1 MWMKWMKQAAII
13 LAVSFLGEALRF
25 VIPLPVPASIYGL
38 VLMLLALKLNVV
50 KLEQVKDAG
59 VFLIE
64 IMPMMFIPAAVGL
77 LESWEVL
84 SPICVQVLAITLV
97 STVLVMVVSGRVTQA
112 VIRLQEKRKNKR
124 EQESVKL

>member
-1 MWMKWMKQAAII
+1 MKWMKQAAII

>member
-1 MWMKWMKQAAII
+1 MLLLAAIGFG
-13 LAVSFLGEALRF
+13 LSFIHIF
-25 VIPLPVPASIYGL
+25 PASIYGL